1 MDQIKT
7 PANIVTLTRICLVP
21 VFVVALL
28 SPWPSWL
35 GIDDLVTHDVKS
47 VIAAVVF
54 IVISCSDWIDGYLAR
69 KRNEVTDF
77 GKFVDPLADKIL
89 VCAALLALIELQ
101 VLPSWP
107 VLIIISREFIVSGV
121 RMIAAT
127 KGEVIAASWYGKAK
141 TVTQIIAIVLFLL
154 KDILYLSPDQ
164 NTIWSPFY
172 LLAWVVMLIALVLTI
187 ISMLDYIAK
196 ARFLFIGSASKHAEE
211 RNTLSLA
218 QGIIERAQ
226 ALGVTIACAESLTGG
241 GICEALTAI
250 PGSSCV
256 VRGGVVSYVNEIKHD
271 ILGVDEEL
279 LETNGAVNAETAQQM
294 AQGVRDNFNTTLA
307 VSATGIAGPTGAEP
321 DKPIGTVF
329 LGIASSTGCNA
340 HRFSFAGDRSCVRE
354 QSVLAALSLLDEALL
369 AIADSSR

>member
-250 PGSSCV
+250 PGSSYV
-256 VRGGVVSYVNEIKHD
+256 VRGGVVSYVNEIKYD

-294 AQGVRDNFNTTLA
+294 AQGVRDSFNTTLA

-329 LGIASSTGCNA
+329 LGIASLTGCNA